1 MVDKENVDILSD
13 MIDKKIMR
21 LTMLVFFLEKK

>member
-21 LTMLVFFLEKK
+21 LTMLVFFFEKK